1 MTRSVSSIS
10 NSFVVRMP
18 RLGMFNRSAWREAV
32 EKLRSALREHE
43 NLRKQVE
50 RASMRLFEQR
60 QRAIAEVIEPVEKYV
75 NRLAHSPREFDKS
88 VREFRIEVDRFS
100 ETVQR
105 IETEAHRSETVG
117 GAAGVTGTAAGVG
130 VATLGPSAAMAVA
143 TTFGTASTGTA
154 ISTLSGA
161 AAANAALAW
170 LGGGAIAA
178 GGGGMAAG
186 KALLVLAGP
195 VGWTIGGVAL
205 AGSGIYLHCRN
216 GELARRAVRERVEV
230 EAEMCSLRTADGE
243 IEGLGSSTR
252 THTAGSLAEL
262 NWLRDH
268 GPTDYRRFNREQK
281 ERLAALVNHVGAL
294 GELLRA
300 EVAL

>member
-1 MTRSVSSIS
+1 M
-10 NSFVVRMP
+10 
-18 RLGMFNRSAWREAV
+18 G
-32 EKLRSALREHE
+32 
-43 NLRKQVE
+43 
-50 RASMRLFEQR
+50 LFEQR
-60 QRAIAEVIEPVEKYV
+60 QRAVAEVIEPVEEYV
-75 NRLAHSPREFDKS
+75 NRLVHSPREFDKS

-130 VATLGPSAAMAVA
+130 VATFGPSAAMAVA

-170 LGGGAIAA
+170 LGGGAVAA
-178 GGGGMAAG
+178 GGGMAAG

-216 GELARRAVRERVEV
+216 GELARRAVLEPVEV

-268 GPTDYRRFNREQK
+268 GPTDYRRFDRCFRHQ
-281 ERLAALVNHVGAL
+281 V
-294 GELLRA
+294 LLRGCGQWS
-300 EVAL
+300 

>member
-1 MTRSVSSIS
+1 MLNRSV
-10 NSFVVRMP
+10 R
-18 RLGMFNRSAWREAV
+18 REAV
-32 EKLRSALREHE
+32 EKLRSALRDHE

-50 RASMRLFEQR
+50 RASVRLFEQR
-60 QRAIAEVIEPVEKYV
+60 QRAVAEVIEPVEEYV

-100 ETVQR
+100 ETIQR
-105 IETEAHRSETVG
+105 IETEAYRSETVG
-117 GAAGVTGTAAGVG
+117 GAAGVSGAAAGVG
-130 VATLGPSAAMAVA
+130 VATLGPSVAMAVA

-170 LGGGAIAA
+170 LGGGAVAA
-178 GGGGMAAG
+178 GN
-186 KALLVLAGP
+186 ALLVVAGP
-195 VGWTIGGVAL
+195 VDWTIGGVAL

-230 EAEMCSLRTADGE
+230 EAEMRSLRTADGE
-243 IEGLGSSTR
+243 IEGLGLSTR

-268 GPTDYRRFNREQK
+268 GPTDYQRFDREQK
-281 ERLAALVNHVGAL
+281 ERLAALVNHVRAL
-294 GELLRA
+294 GELLRT

>member
-1 MTRSVSSIS
+1 
-10 NSFVVRMP
+10 
-18 RLGMFNRSAWREAV
+18 MFNRSARCEAV
-32 EKLRSALREHE
+32 EKLRSALRDHE

-50 RASMRLFEQR
+50 RASVGLFEQR
-60 QRAIAEVIEPVEKYV
+60 QRAVAEVIEPVEEYV
-75 NRLAHSPREFDKS
+75 NRLAHSPGEFDKS

-130 VATLGPSAAMAVA
+130 VATLGPSVAMAAA

-170 LGGGAIAA
+170 LGGGAVAA

-186 KALLVLAGP
+186 KALLVLAGDR
-195 VGWTIGGVAL
+195 W
-205 AGSGIYLHCRN
+205 AGPSVVSPWRGRASISIAATGNSRAEPSGSASRSKRRCVRC
-216 GELARRAVRERVEV
+216 GRPTGKSRGSARARGHTPRE
-230 EAEMCSLRTADGE
+230 A
-243 IEGLGSSTR
+243 
-252 THTAGSLAEL
+252 
-262 NWLRDH
+262 WLRDH
-268 GPTDYRRFNREQK
+268 GPTDYQRFDREQK
-281 ERLAALVNHVGAL
+281 ERLAALVNHVRAL
-294 GELLRA
+294 GELLRT